1 MTKITVYPVI
11 MAGGMGTRLWPVS
24 QRSRPKQFQRITSDK
39 TMLQETAL
47 RMVGNVGEVEFAPPS
62 VIGGQAFEAHI
73 AEDLS
78 EIGITPDKII
88 LEPFGRNTAAVAAIS
103 ALMIDDPD
111 ALVLLLPSDHHMAD
125 PAGFRAAIAA
135 AAPTAASGK
144 ITTFGISARS
154 AHTGYGYI
162 RQGEP
167 IAGNVREFDAFVEK
181 PNRETAQSYLD
192 DGRYT
197 WNAGIFLYPVKT
209 MLADL
214 EAHAP
219 DILAES
225 KTAYDTARV
234 DGPSVHL
241 NAVAFDKVRSDSID
255 YAVMEKTTNGAVYAP
270 LECGWDDIGSWSAVA
285 ALSAADTNPD
295 PMVIEVDTKGC
306 HVRSDG
312 KILVSAVGVE
322 DLVIVAHDN
331 IVLVSHKDHA
341 QGVKA
346 VVEELKTAG
355 MTDFL

>member
-1 MTKITVYPVI
+1 MTKLTVYPVI

-24 QRSRPKQFQRITSDK
+24 QSSRPKQFQRITSDK

-47 RMVGNVGEVEFAPPS
+47 RMVGTIDDVTFAAPS

-73 AEDLS
+73 AEDLG
-78 EIGITPDKII
+78 EIGLAPDKII

-111 ALVLLLPSDHHMAD
+111 ALILLLPSDHHMAD
-125 PAGFRAAIAA
+125 PEGFRAAIAA
-135 AAPTAASGK
+135 AAPVAAQGK

-154 AHTGYGYI
+154 PHTGYGYI
-162 RQGEP
+162 RQGGA
-167 IAGNVREFDAFVEK
+167 ISGNVREFDTFVEK

-209 MLADL
+209 MLSDL
-214 EAHAP
+214 EAYAP
-219 DILAES
+219 DILAAS
-225 KTAYDTARV
+225 KKAYETARV

-241 NAVAFDKVRSDSID
+241 DATAFEKVRSDSID

-270 LECGWDDIGSWSAVA
+270 LECGWDDIGSWTAVA
-285 ALSAADTNPD
+285 ALSAADSNPD
-295 PMVIEVDTKGC
+295 PMVVEVDTKGC
-306 HVRSDG
+306 HVQSDG
-312 KILVSAVGVE
+312 KILVTAVGVE

-346 VVEELKTAG
+346 VVEELKSAG

>member
-1 MTKITVYPVI
+1 MTKLTVYPVI

-24 QRSRPKQFQRITSDK
+24 QSSRPKQFQRITSDK

-47 RMVGNVGEVEFAPPS
+47 RMVGTVDDVTFAAPS

-73 AEDLS
+73 AEDLG
-78 EIGITPDKII
+78 EIGLAPDKII

-103 ALMIDDPD
+103 ALMIEDPD

-125 PAGFRAAIAA
+125 PDGFRAAIAA
-135 AAPTAASGK
+135 AAPVAAQGK

-162 RQGEP
+162 RQGEQ
-167 IAGNVREFDAFVEK
+167 ISGNVREFDTFVEK
-181 PNRETAQSYLD
+181 PDRETAQSYLD

-214 EAHAP
+214 QAHAP

-225 KTAYDTARV
+225 KKAYDAARI

-241 NAVAFDKVRSDSID
+241 DAAAFEKVRSDSID

-270 LECGWDDIGSWSAVA
+270 LECGWDDIGSWTAVA
-285 ALSAADTNPD
+285 ALSAADSNPD

-306 HVRSDG
+306 HVQSDG
-312 KILVSAVGVE
+312 KILVTAVGVE

-346 VVEELKTAG
+346 VVEELRSAG
-355 MTDFL
+355 MTDFI